1 VLELAAAHAG
11 ISTDLCDTDDPM
23 NDRAQPEP
31 QRTKRAYSKPELVQ
45 IPLRPDEAVLGNCK
59 TAGTSGPGATGNCS
73 TPAPCFSI
81 GS

>member
-1 VLELAAAHAG
+1 
-11 ISTDLCDTDDPM
+11 M
-23 NDRAQPEP
+23 NDRPQQEP

-59 TAGTSGPGATGNCS
+59 TASIVGPGSAGCATPS
-73 TPAPCFSI
+73 PCFSL